1 MEISLKTGNK
11 GTISHSNPTTGHIIN
26 ITTGKKVFLI
36 NNKPFVLGI
45 DCDIVDANQRGW
57 FYVEL

>member
-11 GTISHSNPTTGHIIN
+11 STISHSNPTTGHIIN

-36 NNKPFVLGI
+36 KKNFK
-45 DCDIVDANQRGW
+45 DILKGRSVI
-57 FYVEL
+57 LKTI